1 MSQRVNSIFV
11 MAKRELRSMLYGL
24 GFYMAIFIS
33 FLVSS
38 YLLKN
43 YALGIYNSG
52 SSFIADPFGQPLY
65 WSAIICSIYLSIFV
79 LTSIAGDKE
88 HRTIEVLFY
97 GPVDDISYAVSKYLT
112 GMMSYLMLAVLLV
125 LYFLISSQITNF
137 DFSLNFIQSV
147 ILSIF
152 LASCM
157 IAFGIFLSTFV
168 SQVRT
173 SILLFIVVMVGLLA
187 IQIAYRDIN
196 SLLLSIVRQGVTKG
210 ASVEDISKAVP
221 SSYLYI
227 RDAVTFIYNLL
238 RWISPFS
245 YMSRGMVAASQG
257 SNIEFWLS
265 ILSSV
270 IYTLVMMGVSMIIL
284 RKKGV
289 RIV

>member
-1 MSQRVNSIFV
+1 V
-11 MAKRELRSMLYGL
+11 
-24 GFYMAIFIS
+24 
-33 FLVSS
+33 
-38 YLLKN
+38 
-43 YALGIYNSG
+43 
-52 SSFIADPFGQPLY
+52 
-65 WSAIICSIYLSIFV
+65 
-79 LTSIAGDKE
+79 
-88 HRTIEVLFY
+88 
-97 GPVDDISYAVSKYLT
+97 
-112 GMMSYLMLAVLLV
+112 MSYLILAVLLV

-137 DFSLNFIQSV
+137 DFSLNFLQSV

-196 SLLLSIVRQGVTKG
+196 SLLLSIVRQGVTRG
-210 ASVEDISKAVP
+210 ASLQDISKAVP
-221 SSYLYI
+221 PSYLYI

-245 YMSRGMVAASQG
+245 YMSRGMIAASQG
-257 SNIEFWLS
+257 SNVEFWLS